1 MRRTTP
7 RGLTLLES
15 MIAMVVLLVGALGLL
30 TLNSTANRMNGDA
43 RRMTRATAIAQDL
56 LNQVETWDYA
66 TDARLV
72 NVRAANDSPLRHADG
87 DFRFESSADPLRDE
101 LADHG
106 EAELTPA
113 NFGGVP
119 AAQLAE
125 GGYQRFWN
133 VAAPD
138 DSNGNGVA
146 DGRRV
151 AVIVRWPHGTTWRR
165 IVLHGM
171 AINPAGNR

>member
-1 MRRTTP
+1 MLPTTP

-15 MIAMVVLLVGALGLL
+15 MIAMVVLLIGGLGLL
-30 TLNSTANRMNGDA
+30 SLNSTAHRMNGDA
-43 RRMTRATAIAQDL
+43 RRMTRATAVAQDL
-56 LNQVETWDYA
+56 LNQVETWGYA
-66 TDARLV
+66 DARLA
-72 NVRAANDSPLRHADG
+72 NLRTTNDSPLRHGDG
-87 DFRFESSADPLRDE
+87 DFRFEASADPLGDE

-113 NFGGVP
+113 NFGGIP
-119 AAQLAE
+119 AAQLAD

-133 VAAPD
+133 VSAPD
-138 DSNGNGVA
+138 DANANGVE

-165 IVLHGM
+165 IVLQGM